1 MYRDGR
7 GVARDDA
14 QAAYWFRKSALQGN
28 DWGQYYLGMMYHE
41 GRGIGRDDALALYW
55 LHKAAEQ
62 GLELAREEMERLQGG
77 VQGRTDGVAD
87 ASQAELFS
95 PPPARVRRFPPSS
108 RIRANARVRQVAD
121 ARQRRSRTGRR
132 SVQYRHSAQ
141 RRSRHSRR
149 GENR

>member
-7 GVARDDA
+7 GVAHDDA

-62 GLELAREEMERLQGG
+62 GLEAAREQVARLQGG
-77 VQGRTDGVAD
+77 PQGRVEVVVE

-95 PPPARVRRFPPSS
+95 PPARIRRFPLS
-108 RIRANARVRQVAD
+108 RRVGANARTRTANT
-121 ARQRRSRTGRR
+121 RQRKNRTGRR
-132 SVQYRHSAQ
+132 GTQYRRGVQ
-141 RRSRHSRR
+141 RRSVRSRR
-149 GENR
+149 GGSR